1 MARRTG
7 IEISTG
13 ITVVPANEASWDDLH
28 TVFGERGDAHGCQC
42 QRYKMG
48 NGHYA
53 PEPFEVRAQALR
65 EETEC
70 GQPEA
75 EATSGLVAYLEGE
88 PVGWCNVEP
97 RTAFPRLRTTRI
109 PWPGRNEDKDD
120 ASVWAVT
127 CFSVRPG
134 YRRRGVTYALAAAA
148 VDFARERGARALEGY
163 PMVPQPGQEISW
175 GELFVGKSSVFA
187 AAGFREVSRPTK
199 RRVVMRIDFEGE
211 GTGE

>member
-1 MARRTG
+1 MARQASAGTLA
-7 IEISTG
+7 G
-13 ITVVPANEASWDDLH
+13 ITVVPANEASWEDLQ
-28 TVFGERGDAHGCQC
+28 TVLGERGDAHGCQC

-65 EETEC
+65 EESEC
-70 GQPEA
+70 GQPDA
-75 EATSGLVAYLEGE
+75 ASTSGLVAYLEGE

-97 RTAFPRLRTTRI
+97 RTVFPRLRTTRI
-109 PWPGRNEDKDD
+109 PWPDRNEDKDD
-120 ASVWAVT
+120 ASVWALT
-127 CFSVRPG
+127 CFATRAG

-163 PMVPQPGQEISW
+163 PMVTQPGQEITW

-199 RRVVMRIDFEGE
+199 RRVVMRIDFESE
-211 GTGE
+211 D

>member
-1 MARRTG
+1 MARRADAGAGEGG
-7 IEISTG
+7 II
-13 ITVVPANEASWDDLH
+13 VVPANEASWEDLQ
-28 TVFGERGDAHGCQC
+28 TVLGERGDAHGCQC
-42 QRYKMG
+42 QRYKIG
-48 NGHYA
+48 KAHYM
-53 PEPFEVRAQALR
+53 PEPWEVRAQALR

-75 EATSGLVAYLEGE
+75 ESTSGLVAYLDEE

-97 RTAFPRLRTTRI
+97 RTAFPRLSTTRI
-109 PWPGRNEDKDD
+109 PWLGRNEDRQDP
-120 ASVWAVT
+120 SVWAVT

-163 PMVPQPGQEISW
+163 PMLTQPGQEVSW
-175 GELFVGKSSVFA
+175 GEMFVGKSSVFA

-199 RRVVMRIDFEGE
+199 RRVVMRIDFRDEGE
-211 GTGE
+211 